1 MAFLDASIAHG
12 ELFLAELDGV
22 LTGCMVLNRAYND
35 GYAAVTWAAAVPDA
49 QLLVIHALG
58 VHPAFARWGIAQRMV
73 QYAIGT
79 ARSQGCR
86 ALRTAAHCGST
97 CWAATSRPSGSTSG
111 RALPAVARCGCFMTT
126 PAGRT
131 TASMNTCCE
140 RAEKSGCG
148 IPQPVF
154 ACWCAQYALIG
165 SESSSCP
172 FSTERMTM
180 S

>member
-1 MAFLDASIAHG
+1 MADTLCISTALPTTARVRAFYDDLTDAMADAPYPPG
-12 ELFLAELDGV
+12 WRKGV
-22 LTGCMVLNRAYND
+22 YPT
-35 GYAAVTWAAAVPDA
+35 
-49 QLLVIHALG
+49 Q
-58 VHPAFARWGIAQRMV
+58 AFAR
-73 QYAIGT
+73 
-79 ARSQGCR
+79 
-86 ALRTAAHCGST
+86 CGST
-97 CWAATSRPSGSTSG
+97 CSAATSRPSGSTPA
-111 RALPAVARCGCFMTT
+111 RALPAAARCGCFMTT

-154 ACWCAQYALIG
+154 TCWCAQYALIG

>member
-1 MAFLDASIAHG
+1 MYPTQAFLDASIAHG
-12 ELFLAELDGV
+12 ELFLAELDGA
-22 LTGCMVLNRAYND
+22 LAGC
-35 GYAAVTWAAAVPDA
+35 
-49 QLLVIHALG
+49 
-58 VHPAFARWGIAQRMV
+58 MV

-86 ALRTAAHCGST
+86 ALRLDVLDGNVPAERLYTGQ
-97 CWAATSRPSGSTSG
+97 G
-111 RALPAVARCGCFMTT
+111 LPAAARCGCFMTT
-126 PAGRT
+126 PT

-154 ACWCAQYALIG
+154 TCWCAQYALIG